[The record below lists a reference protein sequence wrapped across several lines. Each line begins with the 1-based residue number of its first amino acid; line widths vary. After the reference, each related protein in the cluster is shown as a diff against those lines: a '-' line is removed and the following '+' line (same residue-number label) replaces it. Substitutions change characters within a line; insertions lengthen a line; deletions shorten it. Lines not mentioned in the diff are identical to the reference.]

1 MVSTFGEG
9 VACLTP
15 GMRQPTYMLKRMQ
28 LLKPAPMSLGDFR
41 QALAASPQL
50 GLRFRL
56 PTGGLT
62 PIHLHLTEVA
72 RVEKRYID
80 CGGTIR
86 TDVSARLQ
94 LWAADDTDHRV
105 GCAKALQV
113 LDRGAGL
120 VGATDVPLEVEHDFP
135 FLTVFPVVGSVVE
148 GGERIFLL
156 AAKQADCLAPDV
168 CIPNAC
174 KPGSGCC

>member
-1 MVSTFGEG
+1 
-9 VACLTP
+9 
-15 GMRQPTYMLKRMQ
+15 MQ
-28 LLKPAPMSLGDFR
+28 LLKPAVMTLEDFR
-41 QALAASPQL
+41 QALTSSPKL

-72 RVEKRYID
+72 RVEKRFID

-113 LDRGAGL
+113 LNRGADL
-120 VGATDVPLEVEHDFP
+120 VGSTNLPIEVEHDFP
-135 FLTVFPVVGSVVE
+135 LLTLFPVVGSVVE
-148 GGERIFLL
+148 GNERIFLL

-168 CIPNAC
+168 CLPQAC
-174 KPGSGCC
+174 QPGSGCC

>member
-1 MVSTFGEG
+1 
-9 VACLTP
+9 
-15 GMRQPTYMLKRMQ
+15 MQ
-28 LLKPAPMSLGDFR
+28 FLKPAPMTLRDFR
-41 QALAASPQL
+41 ETLAASPGL

-72 RVEKRYID
+72 RVEKRFID
-80 CGGTIR
+80 CGGTVR

-94 LWAADDTDHRV
+94 LWSADDTDHRV

-113 LDRGAGL
+113 LDRGADL
-120 VGATDVPLEVEHDFP
+120 VGSTALPMEVEYDFP
-135 FLTVFPVVGSVVE
+135 LLTLFPVVGSVVE
-148 GGERIFLL
+148 GNERIFLL
-156 AAKQADCLAPDV
+156 EAKRADCLAPDI
-168 CIPNAC
+168 CLPKAC

>member
-1 MVSTFGEG
+1 MAALFQTQPLTFAE
-9 VACLTP
+9 
-15 GMRQPTYMLKRMQ
+15 
-28 LLKPAPMSLGDFR
+28 FR
-41 QALAASPQL
+41 QTLALAPAL

-72 RVEKRYID
+72 RVEKRFID

-86 TDVSARLQ
+86 TQASARLQ

-113 LDRGAGL
+113 LDRGVVLLGS
-120 VGATDVPLEVEHDFP
+120 TDLPLEVEHDFP
-135 FLTVFPVVGSVVE
+135 LLTVFPVLGSVVE
-148 GGERIFLL
+148 GGERVFLL
-156 AAKQADCLAPDV
+156 GALKADCLAPEV
-168 CIPNAC
+168 CVPNAC

>member
-1 MVSTFGEG
+1 
-9 VACLTP
+9 
-15 GMRQPTYMLKRMQ
+15 
-28 LLKPAPMSLGDFR
+28 MSLGDFR

-56 PTGGLT
+56 PTGSLT

-105 GCAKALQV
+105 GCAKALLV
-113 LDRGAGL
+113 LDRGAAL
-120 VGATDVPLEVEHDFP
+120 VGGPPCLCCFDPAIVHVRSGMVHD
-135 FLTVFPVVGSVVE
+135 GIKSS
-148 GGERIFLL
+148 I
-156 AAKQADCLAPDV
+156 K
-168 CIPNAC
+168 
-174 KPGSGCC
+174 

>member
-1 MVSTFGEG
+1 
-9 VACLTP
+9 
-15 GMRQPTYMLKRMQ
+15 MQ
-28 LLKPAPMSLGDFR
+28 LLKPAVMTLADFR
-41 QALAASPQL
+41 KALASSPNL

-72 RVEKRYID
+72 RVEKRFID

-105 GCAKALQV
+105 DCAKALQV
-113 LDRGAGL
+113 LNRGADL
-120 VGATDVPLEVEHDFP
+120 VGSTNLPIEVEHDFP
-135 FLTVFPVVGSVVE
+135 LLTLFPVVGSVVE
-148 GGERIFLL
+148 ANERIFLL
-156 AAKQADCLAPDV
+156 TALKADCLAPDV
-168 CIPNAC
+168 CLPQAC
-174 KPGSGCC
+174 QPGSGCC

>member
-1 MVSTFGEG
+1 
-9 VACLTP
+9 
-15 GMRQPTYMLKRMQ
+15 MQ
-28 LLKPAPMSLGDFR
+28 FLKPVPLSLGDFR
-41 QALAASPQL
+41 QALAANPQL

-72 RVEKRYID
+72 RVEKRFID

-86 TDVSARLQ
+86 TDLSARLQ
-94 LWAADDTDHRV
+94 LWSADDTDHRV

-113 LDRGAGL
+113 LARGAEL
-120 VGATDVPLEVEHDFP
+120 VGSTALPLEVEYDFP

-148 GGERIFLL
+148 GAERIFLL
-156 AAKQADCLAPDV
+156 GAKRADCLAPEICV
-168 CIPNAC
+168 PSAC

>member
-1 MVSTFGEG
+1 MSKHMQF
-9 VACLTP
+9 LT
-15 GMRQPTYMLKRMQ
+15 
-28 LLKPAPMSLGDFR
+28 PAPMTLAEFTA
-41 QALAASPQL
+41 ALAIDPKL

-72 RVEKRYID
+72 RVEKRFVD

-94 LWAADDTDHRV
+94 LWSADDTEHRV

-113 LDRGAGL
+113 LARGAEI
-120 VGATDVPLEVEHDFP
+120 VGSTALPVEVEYDFP
-135 FLTVFPVVGSVVE
+135 LLTLFPVVGTVVE
-148 GGERIFLL
+148 GAERIFLL
-156 AAKQADCLAPDV
+156 QAKKTDCLAQDICVPK
-168 CIPNAC
+168 AC
-174 KPGSGCC
+174 QPGGGCC

>member
-1 MVSTFGEG
+1 MTLAEFS
-9 VACLTP
+9 A
-15 GMRQPTYMLKRMQ
+15 
-28 LLKPAPMSLGDFR
+28 
-41 QALAASPQL
+41 ALAQDPKL

-72 RVEKRYID
+72 RVEKRFID
-80 CGGTIR
+80 CGGTVR

-113 LDRGAGL
+113 LGRGAAL
-120 VGATDVPLEVEHDFP
+120 VGST
-135 FLTVFPVVGSVVE
+135 
-148 GGERIFLL
+148 
-156 AAKQADCLAPDV
+156 
-168 CIPNAC
+168 AC
-174 KPGSGCC
+174 RSRWSSISRC

>member
-1 MVSTFGEG
+1 
-9 VACLTP
+9 
-15 GMRQPTYMLKRMQ
+15 MQ
-28 LLKPAPMSLGDFR
+28 LLKPAVMTLADFR
-41 QALAASPQL
+41 QALASSPNL

-72 RVEKRYID
+72 RVEKRFID

-113 LDRGAGL
+113 LNRGADL
-120 VGATDVPLEVEHDFP
+120 VGSTNLPIEVEHDFP
-135 FLTVFPVVGSVVE
+135 LLTLFPVVGSVVE
-148 GGERIFLL
+148 GNERIFLL

-168 CIPNAC
+168 CLPQTC
-174 KPGSGCC
+174 QPGSGCC

>member
-1 MVSTFGEG
+1 
-9 VACLTP
+9 
-15 GMRQPTYMLKRMQ
+15 MQ
-28 LLKPAPMSLGDFR
+28 LLKPAPMTLGEFR

-113 LDRGAGL
+113 LERGAAL
-120 VGATDVPLEVEHDFP
+120 IGATDVAMELECDFP
-135 FLTVFPVVGSVVE
+135 FLTLFPVVGSVVE
-148 GGERIFLL
+148 GPERIFFL
-156 AAKQADCLAPDV
+156 AGKKADCLAPDV
-168 CIPNAC
+168 CVPKAC
-174 KPGSGCC
+174 TPGGGCC